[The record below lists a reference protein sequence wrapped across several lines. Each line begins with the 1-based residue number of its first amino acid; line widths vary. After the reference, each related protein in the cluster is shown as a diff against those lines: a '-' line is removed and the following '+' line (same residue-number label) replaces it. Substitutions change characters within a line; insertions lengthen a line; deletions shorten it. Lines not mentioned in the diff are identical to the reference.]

1 MQISKLSMKRLVYFG
16 SAFNPPHA
24 GHIRC
29 MKWLVARLNVDKVFA
44 GPNKAHAFTKN
55 MADFDIRCDMT
66 QELLD
71 HFEMPENVEI
81 CRIERNMGQDGRPV
95 YTYDVLVVLRKLY
108 PEYTI
113 VFGLGPDNIEQ
124 FSRFYRY
131 QDIINE
137 FELEECPTM
146 GTVRSTDIRNAA
158 KEGNNDFIAQHTAP
172 SLVQRVLKLYK

>member
-29 MKWLVARLNVDKVFA
+29 MKWLVARPNVDKVLA

-55 MADFDIRCDMT
+55 MVDFDMRCEMT
-66 QELLD
+66 RDLLN
-71 HFEMPENVEI
+71 HFNMPVNVDVS
-81 CRIERNMGQDGRPV
+81 RIEQDMGKDGSPV

-108 PEYTI
+108 PEHTI

-146 GTVRSTDIRNAA
+146 GTVRSTDIRKAA
-158 KEGNNDFIAQHTAP
+158 QEGNQEFISQYTAP
-172 SLVQRVLKLYK
+172 ILVNRVLQLYK